1 MAAKGPI
8 VAIVLGGLKELV
20 RDKTGLFWILVF
32 PVIMVLISGGLW
44 ANPNPR
50 PTPVGVYVEDSS
62 SGPFNA
68 TLVTLAMEETG
79 MFEVKHY
86 DSLQSMLDDIAE
98 DGDPPLGLYFPQ
110 GFAANASSGQP
121 ANLVVY
127 RVNVSELWVEVDQS
141 KLLGFLSGMEDRV
154 RLTILEYALPH
165 APPGYRGYLEALA
178 DPLKTRVEKV
188 NTAREVSQAVIAG
201 YMAISMVVVE
211 ALFIGL
217 NMGASMIHEER
228 ETGGLRAL
236 LSSPVPSWAIL
247 AGYTLTTM
255 VYIALAGLASMA
267 AGLLVGAEYRGLTP
281 GILAASAVMVVLAGL
296 FTMGLGLLL
305 APLARS
311 TKGANG
317 LATAIAFPLMFL
329 GGIWIPAW
337 MLPEPFRTFAHYFP
351 LSRLSDALK
360 LMIVYGGTPLEA
372 LSMTPPVLLAA
383 IIAVYAVGTATYRRM
398 LSMMVE
404 RA

>member
-8 VAIVLGGLKELV
+8 IAILLGGLKELT
-20 RDKTGLFWILVF
+20 RDKTSLFWVLVF
-32 PVIMVLISGGLW
+32 PTIMVLISGGLW

-50 PTPVGVYVEDSS
+50 PTRVGVYVEDPSP
-62 SGPFNA
+62 GPFNA
-68 TLVTLAMEETG
+68 SLVTLAMENTG
-79 MFEVKHY
+79 MFEVRQY
-86 DSLQSMLDDIAE
+86 GSLQSMLDDIAE

-110 GFAANASSGQP
+110 GFAANASSGRP
-121 ANLVVY
+121 AGIVVY

-141 KLLGFLSGMEDRV
+141 KLLGFLSSMEDTV
-154 RLTILEYALPH
+154 RPTILEHVLPRT
-165 APPGYRGYLEALA
+165 PSSYRGYLEALA

-188 NTAREVSQAVIAG
+188 NTAREASRAVIAG

-217 NMGASMIHEER
+217 NVGASMIHEER

-255 VYIALAGLASMA
+255 VYIALAGLASLA
-267 AGLLVGAEYRGLTP
+267 AGLMVGAEYRGLTP
-281 GILAASAVMVVLAGL
+281 GMLAASTVVVVLAGL

-311 TKGANG
+311 AKGASG

-329 GGIWIPAW
+329 GGIWTPSW

-360 LMIVYGGTPLEA
+360 LMIVYGGSPGEA
-372 LSMTPPVLLAA
+372 LSMIPPVLVAA
-383 IIAVYAVGTATYRRM
+383 IILVYAVGSAAYRRM
-398 LSMMVE
+398 LSMLLE
-404 RA
+404 KA